1 MVKTIDSLARGLHV
15 LEIIREHSPVS
26 LALLH
31 QETGI
36 SKATLLRI
44 LKTLQEAGWIYRA
57 LGDSCYRLSFS
68 VREQT
73 PENDASTQLAELA
86 APIIQELQRQVRWTI
101 DVAVRDGLAMKI
113 VESTRLQSDFILN
126 RFILGH
132 RAPFL
137 FSGNGK
143 AYLAFC
149 PAEERRCIIA
159 SLKAAGGKEG
169 RLACDSV
176 WVQQML
182 EDTHRQGY
190 GVREAS
196 YFGVCTT
203 EGEQVE
209 AIAVPVFHRDQVQAT
224 IALSWSKGA
233 ISKEECSRFYYPLLK
248 EAAHHLSERLE
259 QRNQ

>member
-1 MVKTIDSLARGLHV
+1 MVKSIEALARGLLV
-15 LEIIREHSPVS
+15 VEAIREHSPAS

-31 QETGI
+31 QQTGI

-68 VREQT
+68 VRQQL
-73 PENDASTQLAELA
+73 PENDASAQLAELA
-86 APIIQELQRQVRWTI
+86 APIIQELQRRVRWTI
-101 DVAVRDGLAMKI
+101 DVAMRDGLAMKI

-137 FSGNGK
+137 FSGNGR

-149 PAEERRCIIA
+149 SDDERRSIIA
-159 SLKAAGGKEG
+159 GLKALGGKEG

-176 WVQQML
+176 WLQQL
-182 EDTHRQGY
+182 LNETGRQGY
-190 GVREAS
+190 GVREPS

-209 AIAVPVFHRDQVQAT
+209 AIAVPVFQQGKVQAT
-224 IALSWSKGA
+224 LALSWSQGA
-233 ISKEECSRFYYPLLK
+233 LNRQEYEQYYYPLLR
-248 EAAHHLSERLE
+248 EAADRLGEKLDE
-259 QRNQ
+259 QC